1 MKKNIK
7 ELATGKNNVLTK
19 AQTKA
24 IKGGDGPPTRIS
36 NSSNG
41 G

>member
-1 MKKNIK
+1 MKKSIK
-7 ELATGKNNVLTK
+7 ELATKKNNVLTK

-24 IKGGDGPPTRIS
+24 VKGGDGPPTKIS
-36 NSSNG
+36 NSENG